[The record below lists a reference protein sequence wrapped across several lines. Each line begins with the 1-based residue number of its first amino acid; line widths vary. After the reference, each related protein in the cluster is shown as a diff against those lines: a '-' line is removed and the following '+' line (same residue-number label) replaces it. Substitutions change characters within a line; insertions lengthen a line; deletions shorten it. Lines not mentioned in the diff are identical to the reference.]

1 MQALSDDK
9 VIVSRKLVR
18 ELGRREVLES
28 VSLFDSRFGMKV
40 WFIYHEIGQD
50 RLVVKEWTATTLDFA
65 SIEPE
70 EVGESS
76 RGLKGAWVKTKSDGN
91 WRGEKNEAKEE
102 PLRVNNT
109 RVTKFRTRTDYSRI
123 EGDCNFT
130 PTLLICLASA

>member
-1 MQALSDDK
+1 M
-9 VIVSRKLVR
+9 V
-18 ELGRREVLES
+18 
-28 VSLFDSRFGMKV
+28 
-40 WFIYHEIGQD
+40 IYHEIGQD

-76 RGLKGAWVKTKSDGN
+76 KGLKGAWVKTKSDGN

-109 RVTKFRTRTDYSRI
+109 RVTNFRTRTDYSRI
-123 EGDCNFT
+123 EGNCNFT